1 MTPNLLFYQLLLV
14 ALVLICIVI
23 HVWWPDSSR
32 ATPPRPLMLDQPRR
46 KRPKGPKLFTGY
58 IHKPLCEACEQGI
71 DQLLKAPG
79 SGRAGSHP
87 WQRLGQ
93 GVATA
98 FTSDGGGLDR
108 SHLDVERSADV
119 SGAAVSPASYGLR
132 TGAV

>member
-71 DQLLKAPG
+71 DQLLKAARLWPSRFPPMAAARPRCG
-79 SGRAGSHP
+79 NRVHQRWRRA
-87 WQRLGQ
+87 
-93 GVATA
+93 
-98 FTSDGGGLDR
+98 
-108 SHLDVERSADV
+108 
-119 SGAAVSPASYGLR
+119 
-132 TGAV
+132 